1 MRVVRDELWNR
12 VVFCLRFEGKVAMV
26 TGAEQGIG
34 RSIALRFA
42 KEGADIAV
50 VEYAPETAEK
60 VAEEIRALGRKAS
73 RLLQM

>member
-1 MRVVRDELWNR
+1 M
-12 VVFCLRFEGKVAMV
+12 RFEGKVAMV
-26 TGAEQGIG
+26 TGADQGIG